1 MNTIIPRPVDG
12 PNFPN
17 KLEKKNVL
25 EKKGNVH
32 CCNSFHVLN
41 VIFLVRKFSRL
52 QLKYYIVNTI

>member
-12 PNFPN
+12 PNFSN

-32 CCNSFHVLN
+32 L
-41 VIFLVRKFSRL
+41 L
-52 QLKYYIVNTI
+52 Q